1 MRRKSSGQLYL
12 LTSAAVA
19 IGLLQLAVN
28 LLQLIYAPVSSKTK
42 DNSALLVLLQYLE
55 QQEFTW
61 RRFAVSKGNA
71 AASVVGSS
79 LMHLMV
85 VVCMLIGLWSENA
98 LLLIPQ
104 LSMLALKFALCLL
117 KAVVAIGKLDIVH
130 ENEQQRWTSLS
141 SSLAAATVNAMFFSV
156 VVILFISTR
165 RRTLRSRGSTTMANR
180 SYSPTWSSDSTFIE
194 DQPPTY
200 RSLVPVEE
208 EGPPPPYA
216 LFEKIRL
223 DEAL

>member
-130 ENEQQRWTSLS
+130 ENEQQRERCGQEDRRQWRIV
-141 SSLAAATVNAMFFSV
+141 ATRP
-156 VVILFISTR
+156 L
-165 RRTLRSRGSTTMANR
+165 G
-180 SYSPTWSSDSTFIE
+180 
-194 DQPPTY
+194 PPT
-200 RSLVPVEE
+200 E